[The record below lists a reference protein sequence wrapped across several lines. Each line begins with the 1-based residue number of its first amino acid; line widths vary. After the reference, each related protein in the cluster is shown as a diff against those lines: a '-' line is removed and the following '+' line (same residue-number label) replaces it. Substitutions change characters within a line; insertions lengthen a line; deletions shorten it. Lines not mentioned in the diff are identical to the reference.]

1 MSVPTMGSGTEA
13 LYHWVN
19 QLARTHASSDE
30 SKQTFANAMWEFS
43 QGSDGYYKHKPKC
56 VPQDLGTS
64 FSVGWFANRAKLAGV
79 SEQKIRA
86 LAVMILT

>member
-1 MSVPTMGSGTEA
+1 MSVPTMGSGTDA

-19 QLARTHASSDE
+19 RLARTHASSDE
-30 SKQTFANAMWEFS
+30 SKNTFANTMWEFS
-43 QGSDGYYKHKPKC
+43 HGIDDYYIHKPKC
-56 VPQDLGTS
+56 APPELGAS